1 MGKNNGGGL
10 AGHSGSDAVWRG
22 RRLTDRR
29 GSAAGGVGPGSGSG
43 RLFFSTAV
51 LGVLALLE
59 AGSEEQRSKVL
70 TGVSSGQTKIS
81 LAVTEAR
88 YGWKKALTRTKAER
102 REGGFALD
110 GVKLFV
116 QDAGDA
122 DLLVCT
128 AVLEDGEVGLFL
140 VDPRCPACLFGPLGD
155 S

>member
-10 AGHSGSDAVWRG
+10 AGHSGSDEVWRG
-22 RRLTDRR
+22 RRLADGR
-29 GSAAGGVGPGSGSG
+29 GSAAGRVGSGAGPGLVLFHGGPWRVVDSGGGFGGTAESRPAGRGVGPT
-43 RLFFSTAV
+43 RIA
-51 LGVLALLE
+51 
-59 AGSEEQRSKVL
+59 
-70 TGVSSGQTKIS
+70 

-102 REGGFALD
+102 QDGGFLLH
-110 GVKLFV
+110 GTKLFV

-128 AVLEDGEVGLFL
+128 AALEDGEVAYSWWM
-140 VDPRCPACLFGPLGD
+140 PRCPACPFGPLAD